1 MSTEF
6 GKFIKLLQEA
16 EPLCE
21 WADEHVMDSDLGGGG
36 SAESDTGPDP
46 APAPEAETPT
56 TAPARIEFDQRKF
69 IPWLANELK
78 AYPGIADRL
87 VEELGIDVSGDVW
100 QVNEIVEIVRNLQPQ
115 QHVYIYANMKGQWP
129 AIFTAISEDA
139 MNRLG
144 QLTGEFNKQLDDSG
158 NEVYVIEDQ
167 EGVDKYIQII
177 SEMAEWPESQSVRE
191 EVEEALTELPY
202 IALIKEALENADRTG
217 KGPWYLRP
225 IPRSWVVS
233 SLKKDKNK
241 QIENTIKAIP
251 TEDQIVEMLKRIN
264 RALIGA
270 EYARIDSEKEWM
282 DTVHGGSGSI
292 EDSYAPEG
300 EIIEEIFGWTN
311 KVLDDNQFEKVIQS
325 IEKNPLARRT
335 AVLVVLIVK
344 AAMSHRFGDR
354 VYEKTK
360 DLKAL
365 QEAIRATKTGA
376 AGKKR
381 DDEAEAEAEREKER
395 AEHEINQQR
404 IRDKYPGLSDTEIA
418 AKQRQEIDDQRKKL
432 GLDSV
437 QTRFSKFTSLLT
449 SHLANNQKDS

>member
-16 EPLCE
+16 EPTR
-21 WADEHVMDSDLGGGG
+21 VMDSELGGGG

-46 APAPEAETPT
+46 APAPEAETST
-56 TAPARIEFDQRKF
+56 TAPAVIEFDQRKF
-69 IPWLANELK
+69 IPWLAKELK
-78 AYPGIADRL
+78 AYPEAITQL

-100 QVNEIVEIVRNLQPQ
+100 QVNEIVDIVRNLQPQ

-144 QLTGEFNKQLDDSG
+144 QLTGEFNKDE

-177 SEMAEWPESQSVRE
+177 SEMAEWPESESVSE
-191 EVEEALTELPY
+191 EVEAALTELPH
-202 IALIKEALENADRTG
+202 IALIKEALENAKRTG

-233 SLKKDKNK
+233 SLNKDKNK
-241 QIENTIKAIP
+241 QIENTIKAMP
-251 TEDQIVEMLKRIN
+251 TENKIVEMLQRID
-264 RALIGA
+264 RALAGGAAAELKAGA
-270 EYARIDSEKEWM
+270 EVPARTSTATGRDIPLTISN
-282 DTVHGGSGSI
+282 V
-292 EDSYAPEG
+292 PEG

-325 IEKNPLARRT
+325 IEKNPLAGRT

-344 AAMSHRFGDR
+344 AAMSHRLGDR
-354 VYEKTK
+354 VYERTK
-360 DLKAL
+360 DLKTL
-365 QEAIRATKTGA
+365 RGAIQATKTGA

-381 DDEAEAEAEREKER
+381 DDEKEAEAEAEYIKSY
-395 AEHEINQQR
+395 NPSGN
-404 IRDKYPGLSDTEIA
+404 PGSEGDMPM
-418 AKQRQEIDDQRKKL
+418 
-432 GLDSV
+432 DSV
-437 QTRFSKFTSLLT
+437 QTKYSKFTSLLT